1 VALGTEMVNEVSPP
15 RSRTNVTISGRS
27 AQWDLAEISVIA
39 HLAAKSSR
47 AEVPPCVRAGS
58 IVLLPM
64 RTRASGAPFRSYDP
78 RALLEAGA
86 DPRIADRN
94 GSTPLQ
100 LAQARGFTGLV
111 SLLQRA
117 PRQ

>member
-1 VALGTEMVNEVSPP
+1 VALGGGMVNEVSPP

-47 AEVPPCVRAGS
+47 AEVPPCDRAGS

-78 RALLEAGA
+78 SGLGLIATAAIKGRMKCHI
-86 DPRIADRN
+86 RIA
-94 GSTPLQ
+94 SMVPLS
-100 LAQARGFTGLV
+100 RPRRHEGG
-111 SLLQRA
+111 A
-117 PRQ
+117 P